1 MLLSKINVSRKVII
15 PHKEAHSASVNTVSF
30 VPSSSNDDIIYLA
43 TGASDDTIRIWD
55 MKGKEIKIFIG
66 HIAPVTQIEFAV
78 YQDKLILASS
88 SEDTTV
94 KIWDYETGEV
104 KFNFIEAANIVKTVK
119 IKDNFCLTGSKDKK
133 FRIYDLNTNKMLFE
147 LELGGVTAIAVHP
160 HELSCV
166 VGTTTNHLVI
176 IDIPSGKVRK
186 KILAHELPIQGLDY
200 SSDGKLL
207 VSASLNKQIKVWNVQ
222 NDYVELV
229 CFNAHSSAI
238 STVKFCP
245 FKESFASCGF
255 DRNTYI
261 FQPGSLKPFK
271 QFKGPKLA
279 VTDLCWNKT
288 GDSIAIASADGS
300 FRVFKIDNEKYPILL
315 VEATKEYYSHLL
327 YDPIN
332 NSLITGY
339 GNGTIQFYSLENFL
353 DGKIEEKLTIT
364 EAHKGKINWLGITS
378 DHKLL
383 TGSEEKYIK
392 LWDIESGKL
401 LTSSDPESSHTLGIN
416 ELIIHPTENWCI
428 SVSSDTSIKKWQLPD
443 LLLLESYATHK
454 YAVNSITFST
464 DFEYIVTTSNDKR
477 VVLHDK
483 NMKELFTYIGH
494 TDSVL
499 SSVFSQDNKYLFTGA
514 RNGRII
520 IFDVLKEKE
529 INTLTLHTDEVFK
542 FKFSDDYKFLAIIS
556 ADNSCSIFSYKT
568 FGDSFELTNIFLA
581 SFSGNPTDITW
592 LKHNNTNYSLLI
604 STFIGELIE
613 FSFKYE

>member
-1 MLLSKINVSRKVII
+1 MSTINVSRKVII
-15 PHKEAHSASVNTVSF
+15 PHKEAHSASVNTISF
-30 VPSSSNDDIIYLA
+30 VPSTSEDENIYIA
-43 TGASDDTIRIWD
+43 TGASDDTIRVWD
-55 MKGKEIKIFIG
+55 MQGKEIKIFIG
-66 HIAPVTQIEFAV
+66 HIAPVTQIDFAFF
-78 YQDKLILASS
+78 QDKLILASS
-88 SEDTTV
+88 SEDGTV

-119 IKDNFCLTGSKDKK
+119 IKDNFCLTGSKDKH
-133 FRIYDLNTNKMLFE
+133 FRIYDLNTEKMIFD
-147 LELGGVTAIAVHP
+147 LELGGVTAIAAHP

-166 VGTTTNHLVI
+166 VGTTTNHLI
-176 IDIPSGKVRK
+176 IFDIASLKVKK

-207 VSASLNKQIKVWNVQ
+207 VSASLNKQVKIWNVQ
-222 NDYVELV
+222 NDYVELIG
-229 CFNAHSSAI
+229 FNAHSSAI
-238 STVKFCP
+238 STIKFRP
-245 FKESFASCGF
+245 FKDSFASCGF

-261 FQPGSLKPFK
+261 FQPGNLKPFK
-271 QFKGPKLA
+271 KFKGPKLA
-279 VTDLCWNKT
+279 VTDLCWDKT
-288 GDSIAIASADGS
+288 GEKIAISSADGS
-300 FRVFKIDNEKYPILL
+300 FRCFNVENENEPVLL
-315 VEATKEYYSHLL
+315 VEVTKEYFSHLL
-327 YDPIN
+327 FEPTN

-339 GNGTIQFYSLENFL
+339 GNGNIQFFSLENYL
-353 DGKIEEKLTIT
+353 DDKLEEKLLIAD
-364 EAHKGKINWLGITS
+364 AHKGKINWLGITL

-383 TGSEEKYIK
+383 TGSEDKYLK
-392 LWDIESGKL
+392 LWDIESGEL
-401 LTSSDPESSHTLGIN
+401 LKSSEQESSHTLGIN
-416 ELIIHPTENWCI
+416 DIIIHPTESWCI

-483 NMKELFTYIGH
+483 NMKELFTYKGH

-514 RNGRII
+514 RNGKII
-520 IFDVLKEKE
+520 IFDVQKEKE

-568 FGDSFELTNIFLA
+568 IGNSFELTNIFLA
-581 SFSGNPTDITW
+581 SFSGNPTDIAW
-592 LKHNNTNYSLLI
+592 LKHNDTNYSLLI

-613 FSFKYE
+613 FSFKDE